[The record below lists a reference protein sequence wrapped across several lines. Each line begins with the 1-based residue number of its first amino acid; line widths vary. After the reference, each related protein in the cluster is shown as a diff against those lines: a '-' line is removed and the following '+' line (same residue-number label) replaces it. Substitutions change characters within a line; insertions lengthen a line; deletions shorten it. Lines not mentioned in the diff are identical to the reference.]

1 MEHLAPPGVRK
12 AEAVE
17 VGPAAE
23 ALARAFYAD
32 PCWGHLLRDDGVRA
46 DRLLTYFEADLFN
59 LVPEHR
65 ELWVTDD
72 LSGAAVWAAPG
83 RWEVPVGAAL
93 RELPAMPRVF
103 GWRLP
108 LATRALVQLVR
119 RHPRRPEHWYLHY
132 LGVVPERQGRGLG
145 GMLMRPVLERCDR
158 ERLPAYLESS
168 TERNRALYERNGF
181 VLTDTFNMPGRGPLV
196 RQMWREPQAS
206 AAAAPQASAAAAP
219 QAAETATT

>member
-1 MEHLAPPGVRK
+1 MEHPGYPEIRQ
-12 AEAVE
+12 AEPEE
-17 VGPAAE
+17 VGAAAE

-32 PCWGHLLRDDGVRA
+32 PCWGHLLRDEGVREA
-46 DRLLTYFEADLFN
+46 RLLDYFESDLGN
-59 LVPEHR
+59 LVPDHR

-72 LSGAAVWAAPG
+72 CSGAAVWAPPG

-93 RELPAMPRVF
+93 KEVPAMRRVF

-108 LATRALVQLVR
+108 LATRALVQIVR

-145 GMLMRPVLERCDR
+145 GMLMQPVLERCER

-181 VLTDTFNMPGRGPLV
+181 AVTDTFHMPGRGPLV
-196 RQMWREPQAS
+196 RQMWREPRP
-206 AAAAPQASAAAAP
+206 AAPAA
-219 QAAETATT
+219 T